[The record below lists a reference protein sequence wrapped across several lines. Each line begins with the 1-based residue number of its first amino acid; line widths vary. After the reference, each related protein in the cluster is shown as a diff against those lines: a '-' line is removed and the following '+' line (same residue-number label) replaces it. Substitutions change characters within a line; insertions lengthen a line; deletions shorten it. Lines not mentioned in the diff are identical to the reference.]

1 VRREQSRCDC
11 NNFGV
16 QQSDSV
22 LRSKKP
28 ERQQQKEELYTS
40 YKVTLVLTSLNCSNN
55 DLTELHLLQQD
66 IVTLSPYGDS
76 EHNTAL
82 ITGFF

>member
-1 VRREQSRCDC
+1 VRREQSRCNC
-11 NNFGV
+11 NTFGV

-22 LRSKKP
+22 LRSGKP
-28 ERQQQKEELYTS
+28 ERQRQKEELYTS
-40 YKVTLVLTSLNCSNN
+40 YRVTLVLTSLNCGDN
-55 DLTELHLLQQD
+55 DLTELSLLQQNV
-66 IVTLSPYGDS
+66 VTLLPYGDS